1 MMIITFLVKKNSTI
15 KVSAFVSYVKIG
27 AKHVLK
33 FSRYNYLLF
42 LIILGFLF
50 SIQQWK
56 RLSSAILLMSISFFV
71 ALITSIYSD
80 LIVKTELFRF
90 LIPITTFSI
99 ALFVAFTYGE
109 VFVKKEKAVFF
120 GVIFFGLFNGVG
132 FSSGFNF
139 KHVSHQDNFIP
150 IVGATL
156 GVGAAVFL
164 MVLSIETLVLVL
176 KRIIPLSNKNWILG
190 ASLLVACCALP
201 IVFARM
207 FH

>member
-71 ALITSIYSD
+71 ALIASIYSD

-90 LIPITTFSI
+90 LIPLTTFSI

-120 GVIFFGLFNGVG
+120 WSYFFWTF
-132 FSSGFNF
+132 
-139 KHVSHQDNFIP
+139 
-150 IVGATL
+150 
-156 GVGAAVFL
+156 
-164 MVLSIETLVLVL
+164 
-176 KRIIPLSNKNWILG
+176 
-190 ASLLVACCALP
+190 
-201 IVFARM
+201 
-207 FH
+207 

>member
-1 MMIITFLVKKNSTI
+1 MVKKNSTI

-27 AKHVLK
+27 AKHGLK

-71 ALITSIYSD
+71 ALIASIYSD

-109 VFVKKEKAVFF
+109 VFVKKEKAVFLEL
-120 GVIFFGLFNGVG
+120 FFL
-132 FSSGFNF
+132 
-139 KHVSHQDNFIP
+139 D
-150 IVGATL
+150 
-156 GVGAAVFL
+156 FL
-164 MVLSIETLVLVL
+164 M
-176 KRIIPLSNKNWILG
+176 
-190 ASLLVACCALP
+190 A
-201 IVFARM
+201 
-207 FH
+207 

>member
-27 AKHVLK
+27 AKHGLK

-71 ALITSIYSD
+71 ALITNIYSD

-109 VFVKKEKAVFF
+109 VFVKKEKAVFLEL
-120 GVIFFGLFNGVG
+120 FFL
-132 FSSGFNF
+132 
-139 KHVSHQDNFIP
+139 D
-150 IVGATL
+150 
-156 GVGAAVFL
+156 FL
-164 MVLSIETLVLVL
+164 M
-176 KRIIPLSNKNWILG
+176 
-190 ASLLVACCALP
+190 A
-201 IVFARM
+201 
-207 FH
+207 